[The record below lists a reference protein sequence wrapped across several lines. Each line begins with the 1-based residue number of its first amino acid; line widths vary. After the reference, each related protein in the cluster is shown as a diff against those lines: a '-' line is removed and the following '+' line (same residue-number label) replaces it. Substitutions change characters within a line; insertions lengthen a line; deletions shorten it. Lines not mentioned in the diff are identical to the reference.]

1 MARNKDEKEGQELAP
16 TERVNVVSQDISSEM
31 RASFIDY
38 AMSVITD
45 RALPDVRDGL
55 KPVHRRILFSM
66 HEKGLTFNAKFRKSA
81 TVVGDVLGN
90 YHPHGDS
97 SVYEAMVK
105 MAQDFSFRYPLV
117 IGQGN
122 FGSIDGDSA
131 AAYRYTEA
139 KMSRISGELLNDI
152 DRETVDFKPNYD
164 GTKKEPVVLPATL
177 PNLLLNGTLGIAV
190 GMATNFPPHNLGELV
205 DATHHLIDEPEAT
218 SEDLVKFV
226 KGPDFPTGGIVF
238 GEKDIKHAYS
248 SGRGGVVVRGEAEII
263 EDKNANQ
270 IIITSLPF
278 RVNKANL
285 IVKIADLV
293 RDKKLEGIRGLRDE
307 STRDIRVVIDLKNGA
322 YPQVVLN
329 YLYKHTELESTFH
342 YNMVALVDGV
352 PQTLSLKGVLS
363 NFIGHRQVVVRRRT
377 EYDLR
382 KAEEREHILLGLK
395 KALDHIDRV
404 ITLIRGSKDTAT
416 AHTNLMKE
424 FKFSDLQA
432 TAILEMKLQKLAGL
446 ERKNVELELKEKQD
460 FIKECKELLASP
472 RKILAVVK
480 KELGEM
486 KEKYGDARR
495 TKVVRQPA
503 GSISLED
510 MVPDE
515 ESMLV
520 YTKGGYIKR
529 TNPGEYRQQNRGG
542 VGVVDLDT
550 KEEDFITL
558 FMSATT
564 HSDMLFFSDKGK
576 AYQIKMY
583 DIPEGKRATRGKSIM
598 NFISLSGE
606 EKVTSI
612 LSMPK
617 SAKDS
622 KLSLFMITK
631 QGTIKK
637 CSAESFKDVRKT
649 GIIAIRLD
657 AGDELL
663 AALFT
668 EKGDDIILTTAKG
681 QAIRFKESDAREMG
695 RTAGGVRGMKLG
707 KGDFIVGADVIH
719 NDSEKPELLVM
730 SENGYGKKTAIK
742 EYKVQKRG
750 GSGIKTAKVTAKIGQ
765 IMVAKV
771 VTPAFTE
778 LVAISK
784 KSQVIRIT
792 MKDVPTLGRD
802 TQGVRIMKLREGDS
816 IASLSCL

>member
-1 MARNKDEKEGQELAP
+1 
-16 TERVNVVSQDISSEM
+16 
-31 RASFIDY
+31 
-38 AMSVITD
+38 
-45 RALPDVRDGL
+45 
-55 KPVHRRILFSM
+55 
-66 HEKGLTFNAKFRKSA
+66 
-81 TVVGDVLGN
+81 
-90 YHPHGDS
+90 
-97 SVYEAMVK
+97 
-105 MAQDFSFRYPLV
+105 
-117 IGQGN
+117 
-122 FGSIDGDSA
+122 
-131 AAYRYTEA
+131 
-139 KMSRISGELLNDI
+139 
-152 DRETVDFKPNYD
+152 
-164 GTKKEPVVLPATL
+164 
-177 PNLLLNGTLGIAV
+177 
-190 GMATNFPPHNLGELV
+190 
-205 DATHHLIDEPEAT
+205 
-218 SEDLVKFV
+218 
-226 KGPDFPTGGIVF
+226 
-238 GEKDIKHAYS
+238 
-248 SGRGGVVVRGEAEII
+248 
-263 EDKNANQ
+263 
-270 IIITSLPF
+270 
-278 RVNKANL
+278 
-285 IVKIADLV
+285 
-293 RDKKLEGIRGLRDE
+293 
-307 STRDIRVVIDLKNGA
+307 
-322 YPQVVLN
+322 
-329 YLYKHTELESTFH
+329 
-342 YNMVALVDGV
+342 
-352 PQTLSLKGVLS
+352 
-363 NFIGHRQVVVRRRT
+363 
-377 EYDLR
+377 
-382 KAEEREHILLGLK
+382 
-395 KALDHIDRV
+395 
-404 ITLIRGSKDTAT
+404 
-416 AHTNLMKE
+416 
-424 FKFSDLQA
+424 
-432 TAILEMKLQKLAGL
+432 
-446 ERKNVELELKEKQD
+446 
-460 FIKECKELLASP
+460 
-472 RKILAVVK
+472 
-480 KELGEM
+480 
-486 KEKYGDARR
+486 
-495 TKVVRQPA
+495 
-503 GSISLED
+503 
-510 MVPDE
+510 
-515 ESMLV
+515 
-520 YTKGGYIKR
+520 
-529 TNPGEYRQQNRGG
+529 

>member
-1 MARNKDEKEGQELAP
+1 
-16 TERVNVVSQDISSEM
+16 
-31 RASFIDY
+31 
-38 AMSVITD
+38 
-45 RALPDVRDGL
+45 
-55 KPVHRRILFSM
+55 
-66 HEKGLTFNAKFRKSA
+66 
-81 TVVGDVLGN
+81 
-90 YHPHGDS
+90 
-97 SVYEAMVK
+97 MVK